1 MPSRFTVVKRLED
14 KQKEVENKLRKDLQ
28 NSPYAAI
35 THDGWTSL
43 NTESFYTTTIHF
55 VDNEWTLKNAVLGT
69 VKLTGTHTAENIADE
84 LQKTQIKWSIPQ
96 PVATTDNAANEQKA
110 YSLLGWERFGCY
122 GHRINLV
129 VKNSL
134 GNSEVAKILGK
145 VRRLVT
151 FFHKSSSLTD
161 EIHVKQKLLFP
172 SNQVGHKLI
181 IDVQTRWNSTLQ
193 MLRRLLEQAPVLMAL
208 ANDTTLTKAAT
219 TTLKKHCVFV

>member
-1 MPSRFTVVKRLED
+1 MPSRFTVVKRLEN
-14 KQKEVENKLRKDLQ
+14 KQKEVEDKLRKDLQ

-110 YSLLGWERFGCY
+110 YSILGWERFGCY

-134 GNSEVAKILGK
+134 GNSEVAKLLGK
-145 VRRLVT
+145 ARRLVT
-151 FFHKSSSLTD
+151 FF
-161 EIHVKQKLLFP
+161 P
-172 SNQVGHKLI
+172 
-181 IDVQTRWNSTLQ
+181 
-193 MLRRLLEQAPVLMAL
+193 
-208 ANDTTLTKAAT
+208 
-219 TTLKKHCVFV
+219 